1 MQAAIVVIVF
11 GAVCGLCGYLV
22 AWDQGYWKGYA
33 QGKRVA
39 SVEGPTTDLSLPGLA
54 AAFDDLI
61 CEHPQPP
68 NMDGYYQLLRDIAEI
83 PEVKIPPEWE

>member
-11 GAVCGLCGYLV
+11 GAVCALVGFFMGEHTGYQEGWE
-22 AWDQGYWKGYA
+22 AA
-33 QGKRVA
+33 GK
-39 SVEGPTTDLSLPGLA
+39 
-54 AAFDDLI
+54 AFDDLI